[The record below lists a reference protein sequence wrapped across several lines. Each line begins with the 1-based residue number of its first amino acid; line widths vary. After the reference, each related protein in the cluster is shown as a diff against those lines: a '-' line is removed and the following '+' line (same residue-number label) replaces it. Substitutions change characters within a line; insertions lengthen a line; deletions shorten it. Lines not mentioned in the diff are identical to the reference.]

1 MKRLY
6 TVLVLF
12 SALTMGA
19 YAQDV
24 YIDDPDDPVIA
35 QFRDYGAVASTDSIQ
50 AQPEEPAPNKP
61 KESFRDRWTLGIK
74 GGLTY
79 FSLWKQQTSPKG
91 TASGDKFGVGSDLS
105 HEFSIF
111 TEYNFDYGLG
121 VGAYFG
127 NYSYNRY
134 AVLGSSIEFGMYGHF
149 NLLENAAWTQAPAIA
164 RRFHMFWD
172 LGLGVGALWQLNQIV
187 DDPSSDKVFWNCS
200 AVLRTGLQFEFL
212 IRPNWGILL
221 EGEYHGY
228 GRGYEPDDQ
237 AIYASPW
244 INAGAV
250 SGGLRFYFDTREK
263 EHDPRLN
270 EDDLPI
276 SKPKE
281 PHYPAPKNAFYINVS
296 LTPEMIEEAREN
308 NGVISTQAS
317 EMGSVRPGVQVVPMK
332 QSQEVASAL
341 KVLEEQGVG
350 TVLINSIRFANEQL
364 TDESMSILDK
374 VAGSLLTNRL
384 WQKVD
389 LLYMCDKQAN
399 MRAAVIAAYL
409 RAKGIKNLTVKGFD
423 TKSNDATSDLI
434 ITIK

>member
-6 TVLVLF
+6 TLLVLF

-24 YIDDPDDPVIA
+24 YTDDPDDPVIA
-35 QFRDYGAVASTDSIQ
+35 QFRDYGAVAATDSIQ
-50 AQPEEPAPNKP
+50 VQQDEPAPSKP
-61 KESFRDRWTLGIK
+61 KESFRDRWTLGVK
-74 GGLTY
+74 GGITY
-79 FSLWKQQTSPKG
+79 FSLWKSLNSPII
-91 TASGDKFGVGSDLS
+91 TESGDKFGVGADIS
-105 HEFSIF
+105 HAFAFF

-127 NYSYNRY
+127 NSSFNRY
-134 AVLGSSIEFGMYGHF
+134 HALGSSIEFGLYGHF
-149 NLLENAAWTQAPAIA
+149 NLLENAVWTQAPAIA
-164 RRFHMFWD
+164 RRFHFFWD
-172 LGLGVGALWQLNQIV
+172 VGLGVGALWQLNQLQGYQY
-187 DDPSSDKVFWNCS
+187 SDSVFWRCS
-200 AVLRTGLQFEFL
+200 AVIRTALQFEFM
-212 IRPNWGILL
+212 IRPNWGIFI
-221 EGEYHGY
+221 EGEYRGY
-228 GRGYEPDDQ
+228 GRGREESDQ
-237 AIYASPW
+237 RMQAAQW
-244 INAGAV
+244 INSGAI

-270 EDDLPI
+270 EDDFPI

-350 TVLINSIRFANEQL
+350 TVLINSVRFANEQL
-364 TDESMSILDK
+364 TDESMLILDK
-374 VAGSLLTNRL
+374 VAGSLMTNRL
-384 WQKVD
+384 WQRVD
-389 LLYMCDKQAN
+389 LLYMCDKQASS
-399 MRAAVIAAYL
+399 RAAVIAAYL

>member
-6 TVLVLF
+6 TLLVLF
-12 SALTMGA
+12 SALTVGA
-19 YAQDV
+19 LAQDTYV
-24 YIDDPDDPVIA
+24 DDPDDPVIA
-35 QFRDYGAVASTDSIQ
+35 QFRDYGTVAASDSIQ
-50 AQPEEPAPNKP
+50 AQPEEPTPSKP
-61 KESFRDRWTLGIK
+61 KESFRDRWTLGVK

-79 FSLWKQQTSPKG
+79 FSLWKEQTSP
-91 TASGDKFGVGSDLS
+91 TLSPSGDKYGIGSDIS

-111 TEYNFDYGLG
+111 TEYLFDGGLG

-134 AVLGSSIEFGMYGHF
+134 AVIGSSIEFGVYGHF
-149 NLLENAAWTQAPAIA
+149 NLLENSAWKQTPAIA
-164 RRFHMFWD
+164 RRFHIFWD
-172 LGLGVGALWQLNQIV
+172 FGLGVGALWQLNQIAG
-187 DDPSSDKVFWNCS
+187 DGSSDTVFWNCS
-200 AVLRTGLQFEFL
+200 AVLRTALQFEFM
-212 IRPNWGILL
+212 IRPNWGIFI

-228 GRGYEPDDQ
+228 GRGNQ
-237 AIYASPW
+237 AENLFTHSSPW
-244 INAGAV
+244 INAGAI

-263 EHDPRLN
+263 EHDPRLDEN
-270 EDDLPI
+270 DLPI

-281 PHYPAPKNAFYINVS
+281 PHYPAPKNAFYINVA

-350 TVLINSIRFANEQL
+350 TVLINSVRFANEQL

-374 VAGSLLTNRL
+374 VAGSLMTNRL